1 MVNRPGMAAYVE
13 DIVDKLLRNLL
24 SLQEV
29 IIFVNLYNTS
39 YRRGL
44 SIDIQVSFK
53 QSDYDSQV
61 IHIAFY
67 T

>member
-13 DIVDKLLRNLL
+13 DIVDMLLRNLL

-29 IIFVNLYNTS
+29 IISVNLYSTS
-39 YRRGL
+39 YRREL
-44 SIDIQVSFK
+44 SRDIKVPFK
-53 QSDYDSQV
+53 QPEYDSQV

-67 T
+67 A